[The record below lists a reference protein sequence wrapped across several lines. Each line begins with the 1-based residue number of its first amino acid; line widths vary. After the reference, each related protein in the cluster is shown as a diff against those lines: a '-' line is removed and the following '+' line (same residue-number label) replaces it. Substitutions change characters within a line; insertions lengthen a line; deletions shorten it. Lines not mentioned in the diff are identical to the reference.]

1 METKFGM
8 DNMALILGVA
18 AVVIV
23 MAGWA
28 LQRVVDSWLEK
39 SKSMDLE
46 VRRLVTDL
54 AVIGHRLEKVEKDIN
69 SIGKLIR
76 DFRSDLC
83 KTKT

>member
-1 METKFGM
+1 MVDT
-8 DNMALILGVA
+8 ALVLGVA
-18 AVVIV
+18 AVVIL

-28 LQRVVDSWLEK
+28 LQKVVDSWIEK
-39 SKSMDLE
+39 SKQMDLE
-46 VRRLVTDL
+46 VRQLVTTL
-54 AVIGHRLEKVEKDIN
+54 AVIDHRLEKVEKDIN

>member
-1 METKFGM
+1 MADT
-8 DNMALILGVA
+8 ALILGVA
-18 AVVIV
+18 AVVIL

-28 LQRVVDSWLEK
+28 LQKVVDSWIEK
-39 SKSMDLE
+39 SKQMDLE
-46 VRRLVTDL
+46 VRQLVTTL
-54 AVIGHRLEKVEKDIN
+54 AVIAHRLEKVEKDIN